1 MKAHTY
7 ANGENICNASWK
19 EEEAYPMVIL
29 ELFIIKIEIDGKMVS
44 MVDIQGSLLTAD
56 MDKALHMVMWGQL

>member
-1 MKAHTY
+1 
-7 ANGENICNASWK
+7 
-19 EEEAYPMVIL
+19 MVIL